1 MTRLVTAEELQQFAG
16 MPAAKFV
23 LHRKPMLFLD
33 RLVDIGEDFAT
44 CEWRISEDFALLES
58 GLGVPA
64 YAGVEYMAQCIAVHA
79 GARARARGFV
89 PPHGF
94 LLGTRHY
101 RCAVSYF
108 EEGAIYRTT
117 CRERVRDTQGMGS
130 FACRILLHGRSIAE
144 ANLAVL
150 ERPQE
155 TKLND

>member
-1 MTRLVTAEELQQFAG
+1 MTDIVTAEELQQFSG
-16 MPAAKFV
+16 MLAAKFV

-44 CEWRISEDFALLES
+44 CEWCIGKDFELLEP

-64 YAGVEYMAQCIAVHA
+64 YAGVEYMAQCVAVHA

-101 RCAVSYF
+101 QCAVPYF
-108 EEGAIYRTT
+108 EEGAIYQVT
-117 CRERVRDTQGMGS
+117 CRELVRDSQGMGS
-130 FACRILLHGRSIAE
+130 FACRILLNGSSIAE
-144 ANLAVL
+144 ANLAVF

-155 TKLND
+155 TKLSD